1 MSIAS
6 KWEELTNEV
15 TEQKEHKLRSLVFKF
30 NEVKG
35 NETEEGIEEAEKEY
49 NEISDYLKSLQP
61 KEYDSLDKLI
71 KFQIVE
77 MKENLSKR
85 AGIKQTRWELYL
97 KEVNKNGWKPIQETI
112 DYLNAFKDSEEISSE
127 DYEHIEDK
135 IKSLQP
141 YINKTLSPYDADWT
155 KKEFAKRLRLFKNRI
170 EKTIDEG
177 IGSWIRQIRMA
188 KGYSLKELE
197 RITGVTASYIHR
209 IETGTRKTPS
219 VEYLEKLAV
228 GLGVNP
234 RDFVQK
240 LNLFEG
246 KTENKEFLTGFAE
259 TIVLHTFTINGKKA
273 TKDQKDLLVNIYKE
287 IISCKWTEDTK
298 LTDTMNIANNIDKFK
313 KTL

>member
-1 MSIAS
+1 M
-6 KWEELTNEV
+6 
-15 TEQKEHKLRSLVFKF
+15 
-30 NEVKG
+30 
-35 NETEEGIEEAEKEY
+35 
-49 NEISDYLKSLQP
+49 D
-61 KEYDSLDKLI
+61 
-71 KFQIVE
+71 
-77 MKENLSKR
+77 
-85 AGIKQTRWELYL
+85 
-97 KEVNKNGWKPIQETI
+97 
-112 DYLNAFKDSEEISSE
+112 
-127 DYEHIEDK
+127 
-135 IKSLQP
+135 
-141 YINKTLSPYDADWT
+141 

>member
-155 KKEFAKRLRLFKNRI
+155 KK
-170 EKTIDEG
+170 
-177 IGSWIRQIRMA
+177 
-188 KGYSLKELE
+188 SLQNDLDC
-197 RITGVTASYIHR
+197 
-209 IETGTRKTPS
+209 
-219 VEYLEKLAV
+219 L
-228 GLGVNP
+228 
-234 RDFVQK
+234 
-240 LNLFEG
+240 
-246 KTENKEFLTGFAE
+246 KTE
-259 TIVLHTFTINGKKA
+259 
-273 TKDQKDLLVNIYKE
+273 
-287 IISCKWTEDTK
+287 
-298 LTDTMNIANNIDKFK
+298 
-313 KTL
+313 